1 MAKLTAEQRIE
12 RCHVQLMK
20 HPNFCLFSGLFM
32 IGGVSVQDDVPTAK
46 TNGLDVIYGREFVDK
61 LSDKA
66 LGFLV
71 LHENMHKAYRHMI
84 VWKSLYKKN
93 PTLANMACDFVINI
107 QLHDYDPEG
116 KVIEFPL
123 DDNGEPMGCL
133 DEAYRGMDAHQVF
146 LILEK
151 KLGEDYGKGRG
162 GKGRGKGEGDD
173 NGQGE
178 ADGDGEFQSLDEH
191 DWEGADAMSEKE
203 VQANAKEIED
213 ALRQGSMLAG
223 KMNGNVSREIDEL
236 LTPKIDWKEALRE
249 FIKTSTQGKDQT
261 TWKRLHKRYIG
272 MDIIMPSS
280 YSEKIGSIAV
290 GVDVSGS
297 CYHDL
302 PNFLSEFKSIC
313 DEVSPE
319 CVHLLYWD
327 SSVEKHEVYVGNEVA
342 DAINHTQA
350 VGGGGT
356 NPECVP
362 RYLNKESISPEC
374 LVVFTDGYIGS
385 QNPKHW
391 DLISPTPVLWCIKG
405 NPNFDLDVVGKVV
418 YVE

>member
-1 MAKLTAEQRIE
+1 
-12 RCHVQLMK
+12 
-20 HPNFCLFSGLFM
+20 
-32 IGGVSVQDDVPTAK
+32 
-46 TNGLDVIYGREFVDK
+46 
-61 LSDKA
+61 
-66 LGFLV
+66 
-71 LHENMHKAYRHMI
+71 
-84 VWKSLYKKN
+84 
-93 PTLANMACDFVINI
+93 
-107 QLHDYDPEG
+107 
-116 KVIEFPL
+116 
-123 DDNGEPMGCL
+123 
-133 DEAYRGMDAHQVF
+133 
-146 LILEK
+146 
-151 KLGEDYGKGRG
+151 
-162 GKGRGKGEGDD
+162 
-173 NGQGE
+173 
-178 ADGDGEFQSLDEH
+178 
-191 DWEGADAMSEKE
+191 

-327 SSVEKHEVYVGNEVA
+327 SAIEKHEVYVGNEVA
-342 DAINHTQA
+342 DAINVTQA

-362 RYLNKESISPEC
+362 IYLNKESISPEC

-385 QNPKHW
+385 QNRKHW

-405 NPNFDLDVVGKVV
+405 NSNFDLDVVGKVV